1 MEQLFHHPLPIS
13 SNPPSLSQGDVWVI
27 RCETD
32 TCIFPLFCNIVM
44 GIGKGNLGE
53 ESGDPDLLVYF
64 HDYKDRLK
72 G

>member
-1 MEQLFHHPLPIS
+1 MIC
-13 SNPPSLSQGDVWVI
+13 
-27 RCETD
+27 CETD
-32 TCIFPLFCNIVM
+32 TCISPLYCSIVM
-44 GIGKGNLGE
+44 GFGKGNLGE